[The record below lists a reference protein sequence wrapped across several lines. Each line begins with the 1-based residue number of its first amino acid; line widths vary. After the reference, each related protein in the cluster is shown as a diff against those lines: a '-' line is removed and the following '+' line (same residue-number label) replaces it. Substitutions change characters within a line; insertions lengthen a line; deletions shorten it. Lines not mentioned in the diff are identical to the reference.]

1 MLTAYDA
8 MTAAL
13 FDEAGIEVL
22 LVGDSVGN
30 TVLGHS
36 STLPVTLDQMILFSQ
51 AVVRGAQ
58 RALVVADLPFGSY
71 EASPPAGRGVGG
83 APREGVRRARRE
95 GGG

>member
-71 EASPPAGRGVGG
+71 EASPAGRGVGG